1 MFKYILF
8 WDKDESSKCMNDS
21 LLHFTAEALD
31 FLTFWWSETRDNIIS
46 QLRGASLLIVMA
58 TIISIDLSREHKLS
72 KNKTNIGKDYGNLKS
87 CNRARINQ
95 T

>member
-1 MFKYILF
+1 
-8 WDKDESSKCMNDS
+8 MNDS
-21 LLHFTAEALD
+21 LLHFTAEELG
-31 FLTFWWSETRDNIIS
+31 FLNFLWSETGDNTYLTA
-46 QLRGASLLIVMA
+46 QRSLVLIVMA

>member
-1 MFKYILF
+1 MNQVNVWMTVYYILR
-8 WDKDESSKCMNDS
+8 SKN
-21 LLHFTAEALD
+21 LA
-31 FLTFWWSETRDNIIS
+31 FLIFYGARQETILIS

>member
-1 MFKYILF
+1 
-8 WDKDESSKCMNDS
+8 MNAS
-21 LLHFTAEALD
+21 LLHFTAEELG
-31 FLTFWWSETRDNIIS
+31 FLNFWWSETRDNTYLIA
-46 QLRGASLLIVMA
+46 QRSLVLIVMA

-87 CNRARINQ
+87 CSSARINQ

>member
-1 MFKYILF
+1 
-8 WDKDESSKCMNDS
+8 MNAS
-21 LLHFTAEALD
+21 LLHFTAEEHG
-31 FLTFWWSETRDNIIS
+31 FLNFWWSEARDNSYLIA
-46 QLRGASLLIVMA
+46 QRSLVLIVMA

-87 CNRARINQ
+87 CNSARINQ

>member
-1 MFKYILF
+1 
-8 WDKDESSKCMNDS
+8 MNAS
-21 LLHFTAEALD
+21 LLHFPAEALG
-31 FLTFWWSETRDNIIS
+31 FLNFLWSETRDNSYLIA
-46 QLRGASLLIVMA
+46 QRSLVLIVMA

-87 CNRARINQ
+87 CSSARINQ